1 MNGKSL
7 IGVICIVIGAIL
19 ALKFFNILLG
29 PIISFLLPF
38 ILIACG
44 YVGLKNG
51 KKIIGS
57 LFLIIGFVMLLG
69 ELGHIFTLI
78 LAIVLIVGGISA
90 IKGKFG
96 SRY

>member
-7 IGVICIVIGAIL
+7 IGIICIAIGGIL

-29 PIISFLLPF
+29 PIIAFLLPF

-51 KKIIGS
+51 KKVIGS

-69 ELGHIFTLI
+69 ELGSIFTLI
-78 LAIVLIVGGISA
+78 LAIVLIVGGISV

>member
-7 IGVICIVIGAIL
+7 LGIICIVIGGIL

-29 PIISFLLPF
+29 PIIGFLLPF

-44 YVGLKNG
+44 FYALKNG

-57 LFLIIGFVMLLG
+57 LFLIIGFVLLFG
-69 ELGHIFTLI
+69 NLGSIITLI
-78 LAIVLIVGGISA
+78 LAIVLIVGGISF

>member
-1 MNGKSL
+1 MNSKSL
-7 IGVICIVIGAIL
+7 LGIICIVIGGIL

-29 PIISFLLPF
+29 PIIAFLLPF

-44 YVGLKNG
+44 FIGLKNG

-69 ELGHIFTLI
+69 ELGSILTLV
-78 LAIVLIVGGISA
+78 LAIVLIVGGISV